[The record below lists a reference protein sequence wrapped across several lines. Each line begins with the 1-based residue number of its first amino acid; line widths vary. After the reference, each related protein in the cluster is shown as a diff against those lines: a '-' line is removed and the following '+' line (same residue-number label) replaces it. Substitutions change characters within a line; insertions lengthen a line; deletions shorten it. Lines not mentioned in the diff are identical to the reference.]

1 MAEEENFDI
10 YGDDFTNEDDGDM
23 VRIIINFIFKYFF
36 ASKLI
41 NLFFFKNIYIII
53 SIIIITILNNMYNK
67 FIITLKY

>member
-41 NLFFFKNIYIII
+41 NIYFFLKIYI
-53 SIIIITILNNMYNK
+53 LLYQ
-67 FIITLKY
+67 